1 MKNKN
6 NYGINDDLHICPIC
20 KDKIGYIDMELGVFD
35 SRYFKNMENHTC
47 DNWYPLNDNKR
58 KEIIK

>member
-35 SRYFKNMENHTC
+35 SRYFKNMENHKC
-47 DNWYPLNDNKR
+47 DDWYPLNGGK
-58 KEIIK
+58 